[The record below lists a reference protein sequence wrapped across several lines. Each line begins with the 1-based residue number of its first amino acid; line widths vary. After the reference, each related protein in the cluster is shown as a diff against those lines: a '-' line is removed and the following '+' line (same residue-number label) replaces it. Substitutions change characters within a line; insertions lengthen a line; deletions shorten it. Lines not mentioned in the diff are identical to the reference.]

1 VPTRTAG
8 LTGAGSQP
16 CVTALARGLQGGPAH
31 RVRKAR
37 FERASREV

>member
-1 VPTRTAG
+1 
-8 LTGAGSQP
+8 
-16 CVTALARGLQGGPAH
+16 VTALARGPQGGPAH